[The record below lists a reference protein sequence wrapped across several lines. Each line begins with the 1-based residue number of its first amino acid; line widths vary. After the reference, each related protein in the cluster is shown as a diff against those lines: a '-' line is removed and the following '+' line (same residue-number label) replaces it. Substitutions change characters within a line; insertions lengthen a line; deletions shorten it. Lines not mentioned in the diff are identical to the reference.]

1 MTRDRPAGG
10 NGVERTPRKKPSAPV
25 KVVQGTHIGASQ
37 PIQAFSAECK
47 ILRSGDFV
55 LANFRPLPQIVPDW
69 QGLYIQEDCLFI
81 LVLFVRRCS
90 MLGLLYL
97 FVYNK
102 VFVL

>member
-1 MTRDRPAGG
+1 MNT
-10 NGVERTPRKKPSAPV
+10 KKKTICS
-25 KVVQGTHIGASQ
+25 GES
-37 PIQAFSAECK
+37 
-47 ILRSGDFV
+47 RSGYSHRRISADTSIFSRVQNSSVWGLV